1 MRVSQQSNVS
11 AWARRV
17 GVSGALLRGV
27 TLAAVLTAL
36 PSGPARAQ
44 QPGPARPV
52 PVMPAAPGVPGG
64 DAGPAGVI
72 NKGGAQPLPFDPKQ
86 LGQPGVGAQ
95 PLAGEAGGD
104 VSPTPVDDMIT
115 FKSNYEKDVKCI
127 KLPLNAKINIDFE
140 DADLMSVAK
149 FVGCITE
156 QNFILAGGLKG
167 KTITIMSPKPVTAY
181 EAYRAFL
188 AALEINQMTIVP
200 TGRFLKIED
209 VGKAKQDTL
218 PIYGP
223 RQSVP
228 GDERFVTRLVQLE
241 HIGADEMSAVL
252 AKFKTAQGDI
262 GTYPPTNTLIITDTG
277 VNIKRMLGLLKELDV
292 PTGKERVWIRQ
303 IEYAQATELVDKL
316 TQVFGEDKGAAAK
329 ASAAEAARRRL
340 EARRQAQQRGAS
352 PAAPSSGGGDGL
364 DPGAVTVSKILADER
379 TNQLIIVANRT
390 SYFKLDKLIR
400 KLDVPIPGEG
410 QIHIHY
416 LENADAEEIAN
427 TLSSLTQGGQAGGRG
442 GAAGGARPRT
452 GNPAAGAA
460 AAGGAALFE
469 GEVKI
474 TAHKETNALVVEA
487 SLKDYLNLKKVIQ
500 RLDVRRKQ
508 VYVEAVIMEITSTKD
523 QKLGISGSAGTT
535 FDVDGEQVP
544 LLFGLGGLGISSF
557 DLQQLQ
563 KGGLAT
569 GLQGPLVDVD
579 PGSAARSGAL
589 SLPTFGFMLQA
600 IHSNSDVNVL
610 STPHILTTDNEE
622 AEIQV
627 GKQIPYRASSMG
639 GLGSLASLAGLGGGL
654 GANTGSSA
662 LGGLGGLGALGAL
675 GGLGT
680 TQYVD
685 VDLTLKITPHVNE
698 SDFVRLEIDQEIE
711 DVESIQADLGP
722 TTSRRKVKNTVVV
735 KDQQPVVIG
744 GLIRDTETEGVDKVP
759 FLGDIPVLGYL
770 FRKNVRTTEKKNLLM
785 IIVPT
790 IISDPSDLK
799 RIHENRMQEMRD
811 FGDQLATKK
820 KEYMGQVDYRKKN
833 GILQQMNSVVSKAR
847 TERELLEKTT
857 FDQSELDL
865 IGPPE
870 THDIEYDPYEA
881 EKERRARERSSHK
894 AAPATQ
900 EAPPATPSDD
910 QGSAPEAGEAA
921 PDGAPTAA
929 PSQDAPVRTETD
941 SIELEPE
948 DAP

>member
-1 MRVSQQSNVS
+1 MRVSQSNIPS
-11 AWARRV
+11 TRARVPAAAARLRPFV
-17 GVSGALLRGV
+17 AALVVLV
-27 TLAAVLTAL
+27 AAA
-36 PSGPARAQ
+36 AQAQ
-44 QPGPARPV
+44 QPIPARPL
-52 PVMPAAPGVPGG
+52 PVSPPVDPGAGG
-64 DAGPAGVI
+64 PGVI

-86 LGQPGVGAQ
+86 LGQPGVGEA
-95 PLAGEAGGD
+95 PIAGEGGSD

-115 FKSNYEKDVKCI
+115 FKSNYDKDVKCM

-140 DADLMSVAK
+140 DADLLSVAK
-149 FVGCITE
+149 FIGCITE

-188 AALEINQMTIVP
+188 ASLEINQMTIVP
-200 TGRFLKIED
+200 TGKFLKIED
-209 VGKAKQDTL
+209 IGKAKQDTL

-223 RQSVP
+223 KQTVP

-241 HIGADEMSAVL
+241 HIGADEMSQVL
-252 AKFKTAQGDI
+252 MKFKTAQGDI
-262 GTYPPTNTLIITDTG
+262 STYPPTNTLIVTDTG
-277 VNIKRMLGLLKELDV
+277 VNIRRMLNLLKELDV

-303 IEYAQATELVDKL
+303 VEYAQATELVDKL
-316 TQVFGEDKGAAAK
+316 MQVFGEDKGAAQK

-340 EARRQAQQRGAS
+340 EARRAAQARGGQAAS
-352 PAAPSSGGGDGL
+352 PSGAGGSDGL
-364 DPGAVTVSKILADER
+364 EPGAVTVSKILADER

-416 LENADAEEIAN
+416 LENADADEISS
-427 TLSSLTQGGQAGGRG
+427 TLSSLTQGGAAGAGGR
-442 GAAGGARPRT
+442 AAGAARPRT
-452 GNPAAGAA
+452 GAPAAGGAAGAA
-460 AAGGAALFE
+460 GGSAALFE

-474 TAHKETNALVVEA
+474 TAHKETNSLVIEA

-508 VYVEAVIMEITSTKD
+508 VYVEAVIMEITSSKD

-535 FDVDGEQVP
+535 FDIDGNEVP

-563 KGGLAT
+563 KGGIAA
-569 GLQGPLVDVD
+569 GLQGPLIDVD

-589 SLPTFGFMLQA
+589 SLPTFGFLIQA
-600 IHSNSDVNVL
+600 LHSNSDVNIL

-627 GKQIPYRASSMG
+627 GKQIPYRASSVG

-654 GANTGSSA
+654 AGSTASSA
-662 LGGLGGLGALGAL
+662 LGGLGGGLGALGAL

-685 VDLTLKITPHVNE
+685 VDLTLKITPHINE

-847 TERELLEKTT
+847 TDRELLEKTT

-881 EKERRARERSSHK
+881 EKERRARDKGSRK
-894 AAPATQ
+894 APQ
-900 EAPPATPSDD
+900 VETPST
-910 QGSAPEAGEAA
+910 PE
-921 PDGAPTAA
+921 
-929 PSQDAPVRTETD
+929 PVRTESD
-941 SIELEPE
+941 SIELVPDDEP
-948 DAP
+948 

>member
-1 MRVSQQSNVS
+1 MRVSLSNIS
-11 AWARRV
+11 ASARSVAR
-17 GVSGALLRGV
+17 L
-27 TLAAVLTAL
+27 LAALIVLAA
-36 PSGPARAQ
+36 SVAQ
-44 QPGPARPV
+44 GQQPV
-52 PVMPAAPGVPGG
+52 PVRPAPVNPPVDPGG
-64 DAGPAGVI
+64 GAGVI

-86 LGQPGVGAQ
+86 LGQPGVGEA
-95 PLAGEAGGD
+95 PIAGEAGSD

-140 DADLMSVAK
+140 DADLLSVAK
-149 FVGCITE
+149 FIGCITE

-200 TGRFLKIED
+200 TGKFLKIED

-241 HIGADEMSAVL
+241 HIGADEMSQVL
-252 AKFKTAQGDI
+252 MKFKTAQGDI
-262 GTYPPTNTLIITDTG
+262 STYPPTNTLIVTDTG

-303 IEYAQATELVDKL
+303 VEYAQATELVDKL
-316 TQVFGEDKGAAAK
+316 MQVFGEQQGAAAK

-340 EARRQAQQRGAS
+340 EARRAAQARGAQQ
-352 PAAPSSGGGDGL
+352 PAAASAPMAGEQGL
-364 DPGAVTVSKILADER
+364 EPGAVSVSKILADER

-416 LENADAEEIAN
+416 LENADADEISS
-427 TLSSLTQGGQAGGRG
+427 TLSSLTQGGAAGGARG
-442 GAAGGARPRT
+442 AGARPRT
-452 GNPAAGAA
+452 GAPAAAGAPA
-460 AAGGAALFE
+460 GAAGGAGGSAALFE

-474 TAHKETNALVVEA
+474 TAHKETNSLVIEA

-508 VYVEAVIMEITSTKD
+508 VYVEAVIMEITSSKD

-535 FDVDGEQVP
+535 FDIDGNEVP

-563 KGGLAT
+563 KGGIAA
-569 GLQGPLVDVD
+569 GMQGPLVDVD

-589 SLPTFGFMLQA
+589 SLPTFGFLIQA
-600 IHSNSDVNVL
+600 LHSNSDVNIL

-627 GKQIPYRASSMG
+627 GKQIPYRASGVGG

-654 GANTGSSA
+654 TQNAGSA
-662 LGGLGGLGALGAL
+662 LGGLGGLGGLGALGAL

-685 VDLTLKITPHVNE
+685 VDLTLKITPHINE

-820 KEYMGQVDYRKKN
+820 KEYMGQVDYRKKS
-833 GILQQMNSVVSKAR
+833 GILQHMNSVVSRAR
-847 TERELLEKTT
+847 TDRELLEKTT

-881 EKERRARERSSHK
+881 EKERRARARGAAKPAATEP
-894 AAPATQ
+894 AAPA
-900 EAPPATPSDD
+900 PAT
-910 QGSAPEAGEAA
+910 
-921 PDGAPTAA
+921 
-929 PSQDAPVRTETD
+929 VRPETD
-941 SIELEPE
+941 SIEIDP
-948 DAP
+948 DDGP